1 MAYTGAATIIT
12 GTNSGSDLS
21 RDIYIE
27 TLEAFNRSLI
37 GLNNVRRQS
46 ITTGKAG
53 QFIIGGKT
61 STATTPAVYARG
73 TQVAV
78 QDADFDERTIVLAR
92 PQYEAR
98 RIDQFEERVAHYDVR
113 SVITNQMGESL
124 GNKVDRQV
132 FDTVLSAALD
142 IDIAGNTASSALV
155 SNPAAGTI
163 AAITYTGT
171 AQQKGDL
178 LAEAIFTAAAHLR
191 TNDVMETPVCVLSPM
206 DYSYLVQST
215 KSVNADYT
223 SGNGGYD
230 SGSVMMVAGVKVL
243 QSNNLKGNT
252 GGVGGAA
259 AKLLGLVFTP
269 EAAGVLELIGMTT
282 NQEKQIDFLDST
294 LMTAYY
300 ANGMGVLRPEC
311 AVAFLSA

>member
-12 GTNSGSDLS
+12 GTDSSSDLS

-37 GLNNVRRQS
+37 GLNHVRRQS

-61 STATTPAVYARG
+61 SEATTPAVYARG

-78 QDADFDERTIVLAR
+78 QDADFDERTIILAR

-132 FDTVLSAALD
+132 FDTILSAALD

-155 SNPAAGTI
+155 SNPAAGAIT
-163 AAITYTGT
+163 AITYTGT

-178 LAEAIFTAAAHLR
+178 LAEAIFEAAAHLR
-191 TNDVMETPVCVLSPM
+191 GNDVMETPVCVLSPM

-243 QSNNLKGNT
+243 QSNNLKGNK
-252 GGVGGAA
+252 GATTS

>member
-12 GTNSGSDLS
+12 GTDSSSDLS

-37 GLNNVRRQS
+37 GLNHVRRQS
-46 ITTGKAG
+46 IATGKSG

-61 STATTPAVYARG
+61 SEATTPAEYARG

-78 QDADFDERTIVLAR
+78 QDADFDERTIILAR

-132 FDTVLSAALD
+132 FDTILSAALD

-155 SNPAAGTI
+155 SNPAAGAIT
-163 AAITYTGT
+163 AITYTGT

-178 LAEAIFTAAAHLR
+178 LAEAIFEAAAHLR
-191 TNDVMETPVCVLSPM
+191 GNDVMETPVCVLSPM

-243 QSNNLKGNT
+243 QSNNLKGNK
-252 GGVGGAA
+252 GATTS

>member
-12 GTNSGSDLS
+12 GADSTSDLS

-27 TLEAFNRSLI
+27 TLEAFNRTLI

-46 ITTGKAG
+46 ITSGKAG

-61 STATTPAVYARG
+61 STATTPAEYARG

-78 QDADFDERTIVLAR
+78 QDAEFDERTIVLAR

-98 RIDQFEERVAHYDVR
+98 RIDQFEERIAHYDVR

-132 FDTVLSAALD
+132 FDTIISAALD
-142 IDIAGNTASSALV
+142 IDVTGNTASSALV
-155 SNPAAGTI
+155 GNPNAGSI
-163 AAITYTGT
+163 AAITYTGS
-171 AQQKGDL
+171 AEEKGDL
-178 LAEAIFTAAAHLR
+178 LAGAIFEAAAHLR
-191 TNDVMETPVCVLSPM
+191 ENDVMETPVCVLSPM

-223 SGNGGYD
+223 SENGGYD
-230 SGSVMMVAGVKVL
+230 SGKIMQVAGVTVL
-243 QSNNLKGNT
+243 QSNNIKGNL
-252 GGVGGAA
+252 GATTS

-311 AVAFLSA
+311 AVAFLSV

>member
-12 GTNSGSDLS
+12 GTDSSSDLS

-37 GLNNVRRQS
+37 GLNHVRRQS

-61 STATTPAVYARG
+61 SEATTPAVYARG

-171 AQQKGDL
+171 AEQKGDL
-178 LAEAIFTAAAHLR
+178 LAEAIFEAAAHLR
-191 TNDVMETPVCVLSPM
+191 ENDVMEAPVCVLSPM
-206 DYSYLVQST
+206 DYSYLVQSS

-223 SGNGGYD
+223 SGNGGVD
-230 SGSVMMVAGVKVL
+230 SGTVMQVAGVTIL

-252 GGVGGAA
+252 GGVAGAA
-259 AKLLGLVFTP
+259 EKLLGLVFTP

-311 AVAFLSA
+311 AVAFLKA

>member
-12 GTNSGSDLS
+12 GTDSSSDLS

-27 TLEAFNRSLI
+27 TLEAFNRTLI

-46 ITTGKAG
+46 ISTGKAG

-61 STATTPAVYARG
+61 SEATTATVYARG
-73 TQVAV
+73 TQIAV
-78 QDADFDERTIVLAR
+78 VDADFDERTILLTR
-92 PQYEAR
+92 PIYEAR
-98 RIDQFEERVAHYDVR
+98 RLDAFEEKVAHYDTR

-132 FDTVLSAALD
+132 FDTILSSALD
-142 IDIAGNTASSALV
+142 IDITGNTASSALV
-155 SNPAAGTI
+155 SNPDAGTV

-171 AQQKGDL
+171 ATAKGDL
-178 LAEAIFTAAAHLR
+178 LVGAIFEAAAHLR
-191 TNDVMETPVCVLSPM
+191 ENDVTEAPVCVLSPM
-206 DYSYLVQST
+206 DYSYLVQS
-215 KSVNADYT
+215 SVAVNADYT
-223 SGNGGYD
+223 SGNGGQD
-230 SGSVMMVAGVKVL
+230 SGSVMQIAGVKIL

-259 AKLLGLVFTP
+259 EDLLGLVFTP
-269 EAAGVLELIGMTT
+269 EAAGVLEFIGMTT

-311 AVAFLSA
+311 AVAILSA